1 MIRSLLSILGIERV
15 LRHFLDQIQQ
25 VTPQPDNIDKPD
37 AAADDARATK
47 LSEAKRLIIALAE
60 ALARQAARDD
70 DARERGDGGARSVIQ
85 RKL

>member
-15 LRHFLDQIQQ
+15 LRHFLDQIQH
-25 VTPQPDNIDKPD
+25 VTPQPNNTDKPD
-37 AAADDARATK
+37 TVADDVTATK
-47 LSEAKRLIIALAE
+47 LSAAKRLIIALAE

-70 DARERGDGGARSVIQ
+70 DARERGDGGARSKVQ